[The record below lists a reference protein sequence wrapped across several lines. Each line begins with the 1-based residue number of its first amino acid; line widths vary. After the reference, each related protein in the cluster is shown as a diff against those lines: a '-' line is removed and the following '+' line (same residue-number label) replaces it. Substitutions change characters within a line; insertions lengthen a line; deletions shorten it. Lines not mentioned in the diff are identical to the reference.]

1 MANKET
7 SGRWPCPIECENIP
21 LGIIAAVMNECGISI
36 EEYMADSKK
45 YLIKCG
51 VLQEGEG

>member
-36 EEYMADSKK
+36 EEYMADRKK

-51 VLQEGEG
+51 VLQEEEG